1 LKVAAAAAV
10 AAAEVE
16 ADVEVA
22 ASTGIWDEDAI
33 DMVGYESEWR
43 EVMVR
48 WTRVDV
54 ESGEI
59 DATSSC
65 MSGVTG
71 LQGCGWVIPTFFH
84 YNVSGTEV
92 NGKEGKGRKVK
103 GDIIIIIILIV
114 ISYTVVI
121 IINVLHIITTAES
134 VIIQSMD

>member
-1 LKVAAAAAV
+1 
-10 AAAEVE
+10 
-16 ADVEVA
+16 
-22 ASTGIWDEDAI
+22 
-33 DMVGYESEWR
+33 
-43 EVMVR
+43 MVR

-65 MSGVTG
+65 MSGITG

-103 GDIIIIIILIV
+103 GDIIIIILIV